1 MDVCRV
7 VCTAMRISHSASGRL
22 VDLEELS
29 DQDDLDSEVL
39 KSSRP
44 RAEVYALLYT
54 AVLAVCATLAFTC
67 LCAWIP
73 SAQAWQPH
81 LCGWH
86 APCHVKML
94 VSVAVCAEQGVRKF
108 AGEPE

>member
-1 MDVCRV
+1 MQMYGEQSSGMDVCRV
-7 VCTAMRISHSASGRL
+7 VRTAMRISRSASGRL

-44 RAEVYALLYT
+44 RAEVYALYT

-67 LCAWIP
+67 LCA
-73 SAQAWQPH
+73 
-81 LCGWH
+81 
-86 APCHVKML
+86 
-94 VSVAVCAEQGVRKF
+94 
-108 AGEPE
+108 